1 MANEKVEWRLQLMR
15 ESGHSESTISGK
27 YALVKPK
34 YLVNIEIENSN
45 NTLYVSSHYNVK
57 AEPVWLMNQS

>member
-1 MANEKVEWRLQLMR
+1 MR
-15 ESGHSESTISGK
+15 ESGHSEATISGK